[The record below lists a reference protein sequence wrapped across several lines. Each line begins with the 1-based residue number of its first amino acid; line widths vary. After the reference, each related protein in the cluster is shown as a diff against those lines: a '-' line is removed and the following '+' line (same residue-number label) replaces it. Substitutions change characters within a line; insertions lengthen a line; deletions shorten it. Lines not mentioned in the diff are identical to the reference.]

1 MAAQMNYSYDTP
13 KGVPGGKFGI
23 GFDEV
28 VTRMNEETDGVL
40 KFGMGV
46 VVGTDAG
53 TTIKKPAAASDVF
66 EGVAVCSANTEQ
78 DMDGKVHIA
87 EGHSVPV
94 MKRGMI
100 WARLAD
106 STAPAYG
113 AAAYLV
119 ASGDDAGAFTATK
132 SASTID
138 AGVTFGAD
146 CDVDNGIA
154 TIVLK

>member
-23 GFDEV
+23 AFDEV
-28 VTRMNEETDGVL
+28 VTRMNEEKDGVL

-46 VVGTDAG
+46 VAGTDAG
-53 TTIKKPAAASDVF
+53 TTVKKPSATTDVF

-78 DMDGKVHIA
+78 DMDGNVRIV

-94 MKRGMI
+94 MTKGTI

-106 STAPAYG
+106 TTAPAYK

-119 ASGDDAGAFTATK
+119 ADGDNAGSFTVTK
-132 SASTID
+132 GTSTID
-138 AGVTFGAD
+138 VGATFGKD
-146 CDVDNGIA
+146 SDVDNGIA
-154 TIVLK
+154 TIVL